1 MAFPPGAHVLHL
13 SGIARSDDG
22 APTAIKYL
30 LSNLRPKPVEQP
42 VMNQTGA
49 LSCDINF
56 SLLAVGSTRIYGN
69 EPLSASGTRRS
80 SLLFVQSE
88 NNQTMNEG

>member
-30 LSNLRPKPVEQP
+30 LSNLATEAGGA
-42 VMNQTGA
+42 TG
-49 LSCDINF
+49 D
-56 SLLAVGSTRIYGN
+56 
-69 EPLSASGTRRS
+69 EPDRGIIL
-80 SLLFVQSE
+80 
-88 NNQTMNEG
+88 